1 MKADSSLA
9 LSGLL
14 IAVVLLGFLVTR
26 TRVHVVI
33 ALLVAATIAGL
44 SAAMPPA
51 EIIASI
57 SKGFGSTMAGIGLVI
72 GLGVMMGRILE
83 ISGAAE
89 RIAYS
94 LVKWLGEKREDW
106 ALAVTGYIVSI
117 PVFVDSAFVMLHPLA
132 KALAA
137 RGGRPIIT
145 LGIALAIGAT
155 ATHHLVPPTPGP
167 LAAAG
172 IFGVDVGQMV
182 LLGMVL
188 GIPCLLPVIFY
199 ARWLG
204 RRLPAATTPRAP
216 VDLIAAGEGFLREAA
231 RKPLPG
237 LAVSLMPIVVP
248 ILLIML
254 KTLTDLYVKRSGGAA
269 ELAAHP
275 VIQGIGF
282 FGTPM
287 IALAVALLLA
297 VYLLVPR
304 MPRPEVL
311 ERMEEG
317 LASAGIILLVTGAGG
332 ALGGVLRD
340 SGTADLVARK
350 IAAWPMPPVLLP
362 FFVATFVRFVQGSGT
377 VAIITAASI
386 TAPILTAIPGVN
398 LLFAA
403 QAAAMGSMFFSYF
416 NDSMF
421 WVVCRLMGVRDVK
434 HQILVWSV
442 PTTIAWAIA
451 LLELSLLAAFWP

>member
-1 MKADSSLA
+1 MSPDPSLA
-9 LSGLL
+9 LPGLF
-14 IAVVLLGFLVTR
+14 IAVVLLGYLVIR

-33 ALLVAATIAGL
+33 ALLIASTIAGL
-44 SAAMPPA
+44 SAAMSPQ
-51 EIIASI
+51 EIIGAI
-57 SKGFGSTMAGIGLVI
+57 TKGFGQTMAGIGLVI

-137 RGGRPIIT
+137 RGGRSVIT

-155 ATHHLVPPTPGP
+155 AAHHLIPPTPGP

-172 IFGVDVGQMV
+172 IFGVDVGHMV
-182 LLGMVL
+182 MLGLVL
-188 GIPCLLPVIFY
+188 GLPCFLPVIFY

-204 RRLPAATTPRAP
+204 RQHGFETTPGATI
-216 VDLIAAGEGFLREAA
+216 DLKAAGESFLREAE

-237 LAVSLMPIVVP
+237 LAVSIAPIAVP

-254 KTLTDLYVKRSGGAA
+254 KTTTDLFVKQSGAA
-269 ELAAHP
+269 AALAAHP
-275 VIQGIGF
+275 VVQAIGF

-297 VYLLVPR
+297 VYLLAPSLPR
-304 MPRPEVL
+304 AEVI

-340 SGTADLVARK
+340 SGTADLVARQ
-350 IAAWPMPPVLLP
+350 IAQLPLPPELLP

-377 VAIITAASI
+377 VAIITSASI
-386 TAPILTAIPGVN
+386 TAPILIAIPGVN
-398 LLFAA
+398 LLLAA

-421 WVVCRLMGVRDVK
+421 WVVCRLLGIRDAK
-434 HQILVWSV
+434 RQILVWSV
-442 PTTIAWAIA
+442 PTTLAWAIA
-451 LLELSLLAAFWP
+451 LTQLSLLAALF